1 MRIRQTEKL
10 YLPALSI
17 VAVVLL
23 LLVLISISTYRNLNR
38 DRKKAIDSF
47 HRHALTLIQTL
58 EAGARAGMKRQ
69 TQPYDLISGLVQE
82 TGKIEEISYLYLLDS
97 FGKIVYHSGS
107 LPDGLKQDQISL
119 SGEKTVAET
128 ASGHIR
134 KLLDGTRI
142 YELRKQFSPLR
153 SPSADGSYDSPAMQI
168 VVALKLKAF
177 DDARRTDLH
186 HAVFM
191 AAIIVALGSGALF
204 FIFVIQ
210 NYYLVNRTLRQTQ
223 DYTRLV
229 IDHMANGLL
238 SIDAEGN
245 IVSYN
250 KLALEILRV
259 EESGVLGMSLEKII
273 DFQASGIT
281 ETLTNCQIVL
291 EREILLPL
299 EAGKTIPLSVS
310 VTPILR
316 ESGLCRGAV
325 IVLRDLSE
333 IKRLEEKVRRAERF
347 AAVGKLAAGV
357 AHEIRNPLSSIKGL
371 AQFLGGMAN
380 EKPENKKFVDTIVAE
395 VDRINRVVTDLLLL
409 ARPFRAEL
417 KPVDVMGLIDHAV
430 LLIQSDSTAGNIL
443 IQTDYGEG
451 LHRVPLD
458 ASQMTQA
465 LLNLLLNSI
474 QAEAA
479 GGRIEV
485 GARVDSQNTFLQ
497 LWVEDNGP
505 GISQK
510 DRENI
515 FDPFFTTRE
524 SGTGI
529 GLAIVNKIVQNHDG
543 EIQIQSPVPGK
554 ERGCRVLIT
563 IPIDVNNS

>member
-10 YLPALSI
+10 YFPALLI

-23 LLVLISISTYRNLNR
+23 LLVLISISTYRNLDR
-38 DRKKAIDSF
+38 DRKKALDSV
-47 HRHALTLIQTL
+47 HRHALTLIQAL
-58 EAGARAGMKRQ
+58 EAGARAGMKFKNQR
-69 TQPYDLISGLVQE
+69 YDPIGGIVRE
-82 TGKIEEISYLYLLDS
+82 TGKIEAISYLYLLDA
-97 FGKIVYHSGS
+97 FGKIVHHSGS
-107 LPDGLKQDQISL
+107 LPKGLKNDPISV
-119 SGEKTVAET
+119 SGEKTVDEP
-128 ASGHIR
+128 ASGQIR
-134 KLLDGTRI
+134 KLLDGARV

-153 SPSADGSYDSPAMQI
+153 PPSVDGSYGSPAMQI
-168 VVALKLKAF
+168 VVALKLRAF
-177 DDARRTDLH
+177 EDSRRADLN

-191 AAIIVALGSGALF
+191 AAIVVSLGAGALF
-204 FIFVIQ
+204 FIFVIR
-210 NYYLVNRTLRQTQ
+210 NYYLVNRALRQAQ

-245 IVSYN
+245 IASYN
-250 KLALEILRV
+250 KLALEILCL
-259 EESGVLGMSLEKII
+259 EESGVLGMPLKNII
-273 DFQASGIT
+273 DFQASGIA
-281 ETLTNCQIVL
+281 ETLASCRTVL

-299 EAGKTIPLSVS
+299 AAGKTLPLSVC

-316 ESGLCRGAV
+316 ESGLCQGAV

-347 AAVGKLAAGV
+347 AAVGEMAAGV

-371 AQFLGGMAN
+371 AQFLGRAL
-380 EKPENKKFVDTIVAE
+380 NKKPGNKKYVDIIVTE
-395 VDRINRVVTDLLLL
+395 VDRINRVVTDLLIL

-417 KPVDVMGLIDHAV
+417 KPVDVIELINHAA
-430 LLIQSDSTAGNIL
+430 LLVRSDSMANNIQ
-443 IQTDYGEG
+443 IRTDFGEG
-451 LHRVPLD
+451 LDRASLD

-474 QAEAA
+474 QALTA
-479 GGRIEV
+479 GGHIEV

-510 DRENI
+510 NRENI

-543 EIQIQSPVPGK
+543 EIQIQSPVSGK
-554 ERGCRVLIT
+554 EKGCRVLIT
-563 IPIDVNNS
+563 IPIDVKN

>member
-10 YLPALSI
+10 YFPALSI

-23 LLVLISISTYRNLNR
+23 MLVLISISTYRNLDR
-38 DRKKAIDSF
+38 DKTKALDSV
-47 HRHALTLIQTL
+47 HRHAQTLIQAL
-58 EAGARAGMKRQ
+58 EAGARAGMKFKNQR
-69 TQPYDLISGLVQE
+69 YDPIGGLVRE
-82 TGKIEEISYLYLLDS
+82 TGKIEEVSYLYLLDS
-97 FGKIVYHSGS
+97 AGKIVHHSGA
-107 LPDGLKQDQISL
+107 LPKGLKNDPISL
-119 SGEKTVAET
+119 SGKKTVAET
-128 ASGHIR
+128 GTGQIR
-134 KLLDGTRI
+134 RLLDGTRV
-142 YELRKQFSPLR
+142 YELRKRFSPLR
-153 SPSADGSYDSPAMQI
+153 SPSADSSYYSPAMQI

-177 DDARRTDLH
+177 EDARRADLN

-191 AAIIVALGSGALF
+191 AAIVVVLGAGALF
-204 FIFVIQ
+204 FIFVIRS
-210 NYYLVNRTLRQTQ
+210 YYLVNRALRQAQ

-250 KLALEILRV
+250 KLALEILRL
-259 EESGVLGMSLEKII
+259 EESGVLGRPLKNII
-273 DFQASGIT
+273 DFQASGIE
-281 ETLTNCQIVL
+281 ETLKSCRTVL

-299 EAGKTIPLSVS
+299 EAEKTIPLSVC

-371 AQFLGGMAN
+371 AQFLGRTIN
-380 EKPENKKFVDTIVAE
+380 EKPENKKFVDVIVTE
-395 VDRINRVVTDLLLL
+395 VDRINRVVTDLLVL
-409 ARPFRAEL
+409 ARPFRAKL
-417 KPVDVMGLIDHAV
+417 KSVDVIELINHTT
-430 LLIQSDSTAGNIL
+430 LLVRSDSTANNIS
-443 IQTDYGEG
+443 IRTDFGEG

-465 LLNLLLNSI
+465 FLNLLLNSI
-474 QAEAA
+474 QAVAA
-479 GGRIEV
+479 EGHIEV
-485 GARVDSQNTFLQ
+485 GARVDSQNNFLS

-510 DRENI
+510 NRENI

-554 ERGCRVLIT
+554 EKGCRVLIT
-563 IPIDVNNS
+563 IPIDIKN

>member
-1 MRIRQTEKL
+1 MWIRQTEKL
-10 YLPALSI
+10 YFPALSI

-38 DRKKAIDSF
+38 DRKKALDSV
-47 HRHALTLIQTL
+47 HQHALTLIQAL
-58 EAGARAGMKRQ
+58 EAGARAGMKLQNQRYE
-69 TQPYDLISGLVQE
+69 PIGGLVQE
-82 TGKIEEISYLYLLDS
+82 TGKIEEVAYLYLLDS
-97 FGKIVYHSGS
+97 FGKIVHHSVS
-107 LPDGLKQDQISL
+107 LPEGLKQDQISL
-119 SGEKTVAET
+119 SGEKTVAES

-134 KLLDGTRI
+134 KILDGTRV
-142 YELRKQFSPLR
+142 YELRKKFSSVR
-153 SPSADGSYDSPAMQI
+153 SPSGDGPPMQI

-177 DDARRTDLH
+177 DDARQADLK

-191 AAIIVALGSGALF
+191 AAIVIALGLGALF
-204 FIFVIQ
+204 FIFVIR

-238 SIDAEGN
+238 SIDVEGN

-259 EESGVLGMSLEKII
+259 EESGVIGMSLEKII
-273 DFQASGIT
+273 DFQASGIA

-291 EREILLPL
+291 EREFLLPL

-333 IKRLEEKVRRAERF
+333 IKRLEEKVRRVERF

-371 AQFLGGMAN
+371 AQFLGGNLN
-380 EKPENKKFVDTIVAE
+380 EKPENKKFVDIIVAE
-395 VDRINRVVTDLLLL
+395 VDRINRVVTDLLVL

-417 KPVDVMGLIDHAV
+417 KPVDVMELINHAV

-451 LHRVPLD
+451 LRRVPLD
-458 ASQMTQA
+458 ASQMTQV

-474 QAEAA
+474 QAETA
-479 GGRIEV
+479 GGHIEV

-510 DRENI
+510 NRENI

-543 EIQIQSPVPGK
+543 EIEIQSPVPGK

-563 IPIDVNNS
+563 IPIDINNS